1 MYHIYLFIQ
10 NKTKFQTMILH
21 IKCKKKSDFLSS
33 LSKIIGYNL
42 YTAELSINNIYSYF
56 PKKRVKTHIHN
67 LYHSEYNDF
76 LPLEKYHF

>member
-1 MYHIYLFIQ
+1 
-10 NKTKFQTMILH
+10 MILH

-33 LSKIIGYNL
+33 LSKIIGYNFC
-42 YTAELSINNIYSYF
+42 TTKLSINNIYIF
-56 PKKRVKTHIHN
+56 PKKTTKTHIHN